1 MHTRN
6 RNLVLA
12 FLAASCL
19 LALAAEVA
27 AADSGGY
34 IGIAAGQSRAKVDR
48 GGIDAIFTASSLTA
62 STTIDE
68 TGTAFKIY
76 GGYQIS
82 QNIAIEGGYSDLGK
96 SKFHSIVTSGGSGTG
111 DGEWRAYSIDI
122 SALGILPLGDQFSLF
137 GRAGLG
143 IWNLD
148 FKFTASGPGGT
159 GTVSESES
167 GVSPLLGIGATFNF
181 TPQFSLR
188 GEIERHFSVGK
199 DDTTGKSDIDLITLG
214 LQFRF

>member
-1 MHTRN
+1 MLIDSTCDTERDRKRPEPVLTLRCLHISVGHAAPHSITISGQGVTR
-6 RNLVLA
+6 
-12 FLAASCL
+12 
-19 LALAAEVA
+19 
-27 AADSGGY
+27 
-34 IGIAAGQSRAKVDR
+34 
-48 GGIDAIFTASSLTA
+48 
-62 STTIDE
+62 
-68 TGTAFKIY
+68 
-76 GGYQIS
+76 
-82 QNIAIEGGYSDLGK
+82 IEGGYSDLGK

-159 GTVSESES
+159 ATVSESES